1 MESVPESNGKVLI
14 VDDEEAGR
22 ETLSGLLVP
31 LNVSIRCAG
40 DGLEALAI
48 THAWKPDLV
57 LLDVMMPGMDGF
69 DVCRAIRA
77 DSDIGE
83 TPILLI
89 TALDDPDSRLEG
101 FQVGADD
108 FITKPIIR
116 TELRM
121 RIRSLLR
128 LNRYRRL
135 VSAQTRFEWI
145 AEQSTNGLLILD
157 RDERITYLNSAARK
171 LLGIPGTEAVET
183 LGTFREQAAPHFRL
197 EPVEDWKLPLN
208 EAKRNS
214 PLYLLRPE
222 TAVTPQFW
230 LQVTPLE
237 LPVSDHGDFAL
248 RLTNITDQKVQHL
261 AQWHFHTALNH
272 KLRTPLAV
280 ILGALELLEYEGDA
294 ATSDFRKEMVGLAYQ
309 GVNELKSKVDQ
320 ALQFVNIVGNAKGKS
335 VFPNEAQVSLI
346 ETSAKSLG
354 LPTPEIHYDPALDG
368 LAIPLD
374 PFSMESIFLELL
386 GNSIKF
392 HPHKTPTIEVSLT
405 RSETCLLICLADDGL
420 TLSLDQL
427 EKVWLPYFQG
437 ERLFTGQMPGLGLG
451 LSAVS
456 TLIWGTGGDCEMVNR
471 PNQAGVEVRLMIPLV
486 APGQTETHPETGR
499 S

>member
-1 MESVPESNGKVLI
+1 MESIPERNGRVLI

-31 LNVSIRCAG
+31 LNVSLRCAS
-40 DGLEALAI
+40 DGPEALAI
-48 THAWKPDLV
+48 IQAWKPDLV

-69 DVCRAIRA
+69 DVCRTIRA
-77 DSDIGE
+77 DPEIGE
-83 TPILLI
+83 TPVLLI
-89 TALDDPDSRLEG
+89 TALDDPESRLEG

-108 FITKPIIR
+108 FITKPILR

-145 AEQSTNGLLILD
+145 AEQSNNGLLILD
-157 RDERITYLNSAARK
+157 RDERITYLNSTARK

-183 LGTFREQAAPHFRL
+183 LGTFREQAAPHFRF
-197 EPVEDWKLPLN
+197 EPVEDWKHPLS
-208 EAKRNS
+208 ETKRNS

-222 TAVTPQFW
+222 TAVAPQFW

-280 ILGALELLEYEGDA
+280 ILGALELLEFEGET
-294 ATSDFRKEMVGLAYQ
+294 ATADFRNEMVGLAYQ
-309 GVNELKSKVDQ
+309 GVNELKRKVDQ
-320 ALQFVNIVGNAKGKS
+320 ALQFVNIVGLAREQS
-335 VFPNEAQVSLI
+335 VFPSEAQVALI

-354 LPTPEIHYDPALDG
+354 ITTPEIHYDPALNG
-368 LAIPLD
+368 LGIPLN
-374 PFSMESIFLELL
+374 PFSMESIYLELL
-386 GNSIKF
+386 GNSLKF
-392 HPHKTPTIEVSLT
+392 HPRKTPTVEVSLT
-405 RSETCLLICLADDGL
+405 RSGTCLLLCLTDDGL

-456 TLIWGTGGDCEMVNR
+456 TLIWGTGGDCEMINR
-471 PNQAGVEVRLMIPLV
+471 PNQTGVEVRLMIPLV
-486 APGQTETHPETGR
+486 PQTQADPSPAIGT
-499 S
+499 